1 MSYCI
6 NMNFWYNYTMKT
18 KEKVIE
24 KPGGFKRR
32 LIAYVLDSMIMPFF
46 FIAGF
51 MAVAIITSAL
61 ELLLGSTF
69 PDLASVI
76 GGILIVIVFI
86 ANIFIYTVWMVSKY
100 GGTPGMLI
108 CNLYIVNAEKKNISM
123 LQAIVRHI
131 SKVVSALP
139 LYLGFFW
146 VIWDPEKRAWHDYI
160 AKTYVVVKR

>member
-6 NMNFWYNYTMKT
+6 NMNFWHNYTMKT

-32 LIAYVLDSMIMPFF
+32 LIALTLDNFIMPFF

-51 MAVAIITSAL
+51 FVSILLSMVLGFVFGSFLPEGESVIDSLMVIVAIV
-61 ELLLGSTF
+61 GSF
-69 PDLASVI
+69 FV
-76 GGILIVIVFI
+76 
-86 ANIFIYTVWMVSKY
+86 YHVWMVSKY

-108 CNLYIVNAEKKNISM
+108 CNLYIVNAEKKNITI
-123 LQAIVRHI
+123 LQALLRNFAKI
-131 SKVVSALP
+131 VSAIP
-139 LYLGFFW
+139 LYLGFLW